1 MKLLLVLLLDG
12 LILTL
17 TGGGLGI
24 YIHMYSYIIDEFVD
38 PQRFLFHIIYGIQN
52 DHLTAWLQL
61 NILNVQTLKLFIAKS

>member
-38 PQRFLFHIIYGIQN
+38 PQGFYFLLFMVYRMIIS
-52 DHLTAWLQL
+52 QL
-61 NILNVQTLKLFIAKS
+61 GYN